1 MTRDS
6 AHAVTPN
13 EARTRLA
20 HAMVDTMV
28 GLGLSLGSAF
38 RVVGMMLDEVERE
51 EGVPVTA
58 TLHLT
63 RREGLPPVVF
73 VRHETR

>member
-1 MTRDS
+1 MPADREARARF
-6 AHAVTPN
+6 AHAV
-13 EARTRLA
+13 
-20 HAMVDTMV
+20 VDTMV

-38 RVVGMMLDEVERE
+38 RVVGLVLDEVERE

-63 RREGLPPVVF
+63 RGAEGRRPVVF
-73 VRHETR
+73 VRPEAGGGR